1 MREKILV
8 VDDEKDIVDIIE
20 FYLKNE
26 NYEVIKSYSASEAL
40 EHIYGEE
47 IELAILDIM
56 MPEIDGMKLCRKIR
70 ENYNFP
76 IIMLTAR
83 VNDLDKINGLTMG
96 ADDYVTKP
104 FKPLELVARVKAQL
118 RRYNNYGINKK
129 YDTKKAEDGKIIIRE
144 LSLNIITH
152 QCFLRGEEVLLTPT
166 EFSILKLLCQNLGE
180 VISGEKLFHSLWKDE
195 YYSKSNNTITV
206 HIRNI
211 REKLNDTVEKPRYIK
226 TVWGVGYKIEG

>member
-129 YDTKKAEDGKIIIRE
+129 YDQKKAEDGKIIIRE

>member
-8 VDDEKDIVDIIE
+8 VDDERDIVDIIE

-40 EHIYGEE
+40 NYIYKEE

-83 VNDLDKINGLTMG
+83 VNDLDKISGLTIG

-118 RRYNNYGINKK
+118 RRYNAYGMNKK
-129 YDTKKAEDGKIIIRE
+129 YSEKNSQNGKIIIRD
-144 LSLNIITH
+144 LFLNIITH
-152 QCFLRGEEVLLTPT
+152 QCFLKGEEILLTPT
-166 EFSILKLLCQNLGE
+166 EFSILELLCQNPGE
-180 VISGEKLFHSLWKDE
+180 VVSGEELFHFLWKDE

-211 REKLNDTVEKPRYIK
+211 REKLNDTAEKPRYIK

>member
-118 RRYNNYGINKK
+118 RRYNHYGINKK
-129 YDTKKAEDGKIIIRE
+129 YNTKKTEDGKIIVRE

-152 QCFLRGEEVLLTPT
+152 QCFLRGEEILLTPT

-180 VISGEKLFHSLWKDE
+180 VISGEKLFHFLWKDE

-211 REKLNDTVEKPRYIK
+211 REKLNDTAEKPRYIK